1 MFKELIHAPVRRT
14 AASYGRHVLNTGACS
29 PTVGSAGFTQ
39 SHQSRRAESVRCLS
53 HQRLLLARSGQN
65 RSRFIRLA
73 GGCEASHDLVD
84 AVRVVHR
91 LTVYLACVFRKTLP
105 KCRDRYA
112 PIVKAP
118 ATSAR
123 QVGFGPITTG

>member
-1 MFKELIHAPVRRT
+1 MIWAWCVKESEPRRWVQE
-14 AASYGRHVLNTGACS
+14 ASS
-29 PTVGSAGFTQ
+29 GSKPDPDG
-39 SHQSRRAESVRCLS
+39 
-53 HQRLLLARSGQN
+53 RSGPGAKQN

-73 GGCEASHDLVD
+73 SGCEASHDLVD